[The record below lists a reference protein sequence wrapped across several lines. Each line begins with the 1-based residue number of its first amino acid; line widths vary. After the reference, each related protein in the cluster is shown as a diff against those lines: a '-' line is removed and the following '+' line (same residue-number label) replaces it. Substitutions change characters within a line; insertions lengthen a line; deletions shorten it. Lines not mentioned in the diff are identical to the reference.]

1 MKSVLLIGL
10 GRFGRHIAEKLNEM
24 GHEVMAVDKD
34 EERVNKVLPM
44 VTDAQIG
51 DSTNAEFMQ
60 SLGVD
65 NYDACIVAI
74 GDNFQNSLETA
85 FLLKELGAK
94 KVVSRASM
102 EVQRQF
108 LLRNGA
114 DEVVYPEKQL
124 AELTALRH
132 TTDHVLDYIALDSEY
147 GIYDMSV
154 PAEWDGM
161 TVRDLDIRRKY
172 DVNLLA
178 LREEGKPSTAVNGDT
193 CLQQGQTI
201 LALGRWEDIEKC
213 FRL

>member
-24 GHEVMAVDKD
+24 GHAVMAVDKD

-51 DSTNAEFMQ
+51 DAASKTFLET
-60 SLGVD
+60 LGVPAFD
-65 NYDACIVAI
+65 VCFVAI
-74 GDNFQNSLETA
+74 GDDFQSSLVVTA
-85 FLLKELGAK
+85 YLKELGAK

-178 LREEGKPSTAVNGDT
+178 LREAGKPSTAVNGDT

>member
-51 DSTNAEFMQ
+51 DAASKTFLET
-60 SLGVD
+60 LGVPD
-65 NYDACIVAI
+65 FDVCFVAI
-74 GDNFQNSLETA
+74 GDDFQSSLVVTA
-85 FLLKELGAK
+85 YLKELGAK

>member
-51 DSTNAEFMQ
+51 DAASKTFLET
-60 SLGVD
+60 LGVPD
-65 NYDACIVAI
+65 FDVCFVAI
-74 GDNFQNSLETA
+74 GDDFQSSLVVTA
-85 FLLKELGAK
+85 YLKELGAK

-172 DVNLLA
+172 DVNLLE

>member
-51 DSTNAEFMQ
+51 DAASKTFLET
-60 SLGVD
+60 LGVPD
-65 NYDACIVAI
+65 FDVCFVAI
-74 GDNFQNSLETA
+74 GDDFQSSLVVTA
-85 FLLKELGAK
+85 YLKELGAK

-178 LREEGKPSTAVNGDT
+178 LREAGKPSTAVNGDT

>member
-51 DSTNAEFMQ
+51 DAASKTFLET
-60 SLGVD
+60 LGVPD
-65 NYDACIVAI
+65 FDVCFVAI
-74 GDNFQNSLETA
+74 GDDFQSSLVVTA
-85 FLLKELGAK
+85 YLKELGAK

-178 LREEGKPSTAVNGDT
+178 LREEGNPSPAVNGDT

>member
-51 DSTNAEFMQ
+51 DAASKTFLET
-60 SLGVD
+60 LGVPD
-65 NYDACIVAI
+65 FDVCFVAI
-74 GDNFQNSLETA
+74 GDDFQSSLVVTA
-85 FLLKELGAK
+85 YLKELGAK

-154 PAEWDGM
+154 PTEWDGM

>member
-10 GRFGRHIAEKLNEM
+10 GRFGRLIAEKLNEM

-51 DSTNAEFMQ
+51 DAASKTFLET
-60 SLGVD
+60 LGVPD
-65 NYDACIVAI
+65 FDVCFVAI
-74 GDNFQNSLETA
+74 GDDFQSSLVVTA
-85 FLLKELGAK
+85 YLKELGAK

>member
-51 DSTNAEFMQ
+51 DAASKTFLET
-60 SLGVD
+60 LGVPD
-65 NYDACIVAI
+65 FDVCFVAI
-74 GDNFQNSLETA
+74 GDDFQSSLVVTA
-85 FLLKELGAK
+85 YLKELGAK

-178 LREEGKPSTAVNGDT
+178 LREEGNPSTAVNGDT

>member
-51 DSTNAEFMQ
+51 DAASKTFLET
-60 SLGVD
+60 LGVPAFD
-65 NYDACIVAI
+65 VCFVAI
-74 GDNFQNSLETA
+74 GDDFQSSLVVTA
-85 FLLKELGAK
+85 YLKELGAK

-178 LREEGKPSTAVNGDT
+178 LREAGKPSTAVNGDT

>member
-34 EERVNKVLPM
+34 EERVNKVLPL

-51 DSTNAEFMQ
+51 DAASKTFLD
-60 SLGVD
+60 SLGVSD
-65 NYDACIVAI
+65 FDVCFVAI
-74 GDNFQNSLETA
+74 GDDFQSSLVVTA
-85 FLLKELGAK
+85 YLKELGAK

-147 GIYDMSV
+147 GIYDLSV
-154 PAEWDGM
+154 PAEWDGL
-161 TVRDLDIRRKY
+161 TVGELDIRRKY

-178 LREEGKPSTAVNGDT
+178 IRREGQPSAAVNGDT
-193 CLQQGQTI
+193 RLGAGQTI
-201 LALGRWEDIEKC
+201 LALGRWKDIERC
-213 FRL
+213 FKL

>member
-51 DSTNAEFMQ
+51 DAASKTFLET
-60 SLGVD
+60 LGVPD
-65 NYDACIVAI
+65 FDVCFVAI
-74 GDNFQNSLETA
+74 GDDFQSSLVVTA
-85 FLLKELGAK
+85 YLKELGAK

-178 LREEGKPSTAVNGDT
+178 LREKGKPSTAVNGDT

>member
-51 DSTNAEFMQ
+51 DAASKTFLET
-60 SLGVD
+60 LGVPAFD
-65 NYDACIVAI
+65 VCFVAI
-74 GDNFQNSLETA
+74 GDDFQSSL
-85 FLLKELGAK
+85 
-94 KVVSRASM
+94 VV
-102 EVQRQF
+102 
-108 LLRNGA
+108 RNGA

-178 LREEGKPSTAVNGDT
+178 LREAGKPSTAVNGDT